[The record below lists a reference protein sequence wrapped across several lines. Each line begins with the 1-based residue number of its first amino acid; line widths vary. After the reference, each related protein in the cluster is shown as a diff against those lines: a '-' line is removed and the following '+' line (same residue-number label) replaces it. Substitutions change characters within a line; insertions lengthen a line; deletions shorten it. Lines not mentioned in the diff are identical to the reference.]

1 MALIVANGKY
11 FGSGLCIAPEAT
23 LDDGLFQIVV
33 IGDISFREYLASMGK
48 IRKGGKI
55 DHPEVHYYQCK
66 SIDIASTDGTTNW
79 EADGEFGSEIPVNFQ
94 CLNKAIRFVM
104 E

>member
-1 MALIVANGKY
+1 
-11 FGSGLCIAPEAT
+11 
-23 LDDGLFQIVV
+23 
-33 IGDISFREYLASMGK
+33 MGK

-79 EADGEFGSEIPVNFQ
+79 EADGDSAA
-94 CLNKAIRFVM
+94 KYR
-104 E
+104 